1 MKTMKRSVISASL
14 LFACMGTAHAASVG
28 RVLVSVGDT
37 TAIRN
42 GAVIKLATGAEVQS
56 GDTLRV
62 GEASNMQVRF
72 IDEGIIALRANS
84 AYRIDDYRFENKPG
98 EDKAIFSLLKGGLRA
113 ITGAIAL
120 TSRENYAV
128 KAQAAT
134 IGIRGTHFVLAQC
147 SSDCFNKDG
156 SKAEDGLF
164 GGVTDG
170 RIAVTNQAGEKEFGK
185 SEFFHV
191 ASAVTL
197 PQPLLAPPF
206 FLRDQLEGQAKTK
219 GGKPPAG
226 TAGEGKEAAT
236 KETGQQTNTAV
247 TTQPAVTAEVA
258 PPIQKTITT
267 FVPNEQPPVQN
278 VASGGTI
285 GLTTGQTYPYVRA
298 LAEASSGISTYQ
310 SGSFP
315 FSFSGSFAE
324 HGTLT
329 ITDSTKLV
337 QSGDEAFAQI
347 LTSGTPF
354 LAYLMNPLSISNV
367 SFDFGDGFTG
377 TVSWS
382 KTASTNT
389 GSDAAAGNLSWGRY
403 TGTSSETFSTGAD
416 AGQTFS
422 VTSYEHWATGTPVS
436 SLPTSGTYSYAW
448 IGGTSPTDQNGAVG
462 TMGSKGNAGV
472 IFTGTGAN
480 VSLGATTWAMP
491 SGTAYSLSFSS
502 IPVTIGQSSYSTAT
516 PGWTDAGTSL
526 QVSQINVSNVCTSG
540 CTGGSAT
547 ISPMLFGANL
557 EGLAAGVSTY
567 ATKSAGGVEAT
578 ASVQAYKKQ

>member
-1 MKTMKRSVISASL
+1 MKRSVISASL

-42 GAVIKLATGAEVQS
+42 SVVIKLATGAEVQS

-113 ITGAIAL
+113 ITGAIAR
-120 TSRENYAV
+120 TSRDNYAV

-191 ASAVTL
+191 VSAITL
-197 PQPLLAPPF
+197 PQPLLAPPS

-236 KETGQQTNTAV
+236 KEASQQTGTAV
-247 TTQPAVTAEVA
+247 TTQPAVTADVA
-258 PPIQKTITT
+258 PPIQKTLTT
-267 FVPNEQPPVQN
+267 FVPSEQPPVQQ
-278 VASGGTI
+278 AS
-285 GLTTGQTYPYVRA
+285 GLTTGQAFPYVHA
-298 LAEASSGISTYQ
+298 LARASAGADTDSSASGT
-310 SGSFP
+310 FP
-315 FSFSGSFAE
+315 YSFSWSSVDR
-324 HGTLT
+324 GTVT

-347 LTSGTPF
+347 LTSNTPL
-354 LAYLMNPLSISNV
+354 LAYLMTPLSINPV
-367 SFDFGDGFTG
+367 SFDWGSGFTG

-389 GSDAAAGNLSWGRY
+389 GSDAAAGNLSWGRF
-403 TGTSSETFSTGAD
+403 TETSSGTFSTGLD

-422 VTSYEHWATGTPVS
+422 STSYEHWATGTPVS
-436 SLPTSGTYSYAW
+436 SLPTAGTYSYAW
-448 IGGTSPTDQNGAVG
+448 IGGTSPTDQYGNVG
-462 TMGSKGNAGV
+462 TMGAKGNVGV
-472 IFTGTGAN
+472 AFNPGGAS
-480 VSLGATTWAMP
+480 VSLATTTWTMP
-491 SGTAYSLSFSS
+491 SGTAYSLSFSNQ
-502 IPVTIGQSSYSTAT
+502 PVTIGQSSYSTTT
-516 PGWTDAGTSL
+516 PGWTD
-526 QVSQINVSNVCTSG
+526 
-540 CTGGSAT
+540 
-547 ISPMLFGANL
+547 
-557 EGLAAGVSTY
+557 
-567 ATKSAGGVEAT
+567 
-578 ASVQAYKKQ
+578 